1 FDDDINLRIEDGDSS
16 ESTVDNQQKVLLAD
30 KAFLESLIAAGVESI
45 KIKDSG
51 DNQQLPSVVDLDI
64 IYEFSSLESASYTPP
79 ASIPDLWKRIF
90 ELEKG
95 YPASLEKAETVPGVR
110 PW

>member
-1 FDDDINLRIEDGDSS
+1 MLY
-16 ESTVDNQQKVLLAD
+16 QK
-30 KAFLESLIAAGVESI
+30 KGHIFFFT
-45 KIKDSG
+45 
-51 DNQQLPSVVDLDI
+51 QFLDI
-64 IYEFSSLESASYTPP
+64 IYEFSSLESASYTPS